1 MKKSAD
7 RPFPASFVVNRCP
20 CDPIWSDVGRI
31 RKMIRRLLWE
41 TPRMIGLAA
50 FLLASVALAPS
61 ASDRPRAATAAE
73 SAAANPA
80 LKVAGLDAVLGLY
93 QQKRY
98 AEAEA
103 SARKLLAKVEA
114 ARGPDAPETC
124 RVLDVVV
131 SCIVRQ
137 GKSKDPDA
145 RALAER
151 AEAIREKSPE
161 SLNADRLA
169 TLRN

>member
-1 MKKSAD
+1 MKKIAG
-7 RPFPASFVVNRCP
+7 RPFPAPFAAHRRP
-20 CDPIWSDVGRI
+20 CDPILPGVGRI
-31 RKMIRRLLWE
+31 RKMIRSLLKE

-98 AEAEA
+98 A
-103 SARKLLAKVEA
+103 
-114 ARGPDAPETC
+114 
-124 RVLDVVV
+124 
-131 SCIVRQ
+131 
-137 GKSKDPDA
+137 
-145 RALAER
+145 
-151 AEAIREKSPE
+151 
-161 SLNADRLA
+161 
-169 TLRN
+169 